1 MKGEYNMFTK
11 EEIEEKVSTLSEEAL
26 VCYILALQEA
36 VRGEEW
42 IDGYAHGYSDGYDEG
57 KDFYY

>member
-1 MKGEYNMFTK
+1 MYTK
-11 EEIEEKVSTLSEEAL
+11 EEIRDSVATLSEEAL
-26 VCYILALQEA
+26 VYYILDLQEA